1 MQWAESYY
9 KHIFKLLLLFQKQIG
24 NNIKS
29 IFFIYLKPISE
40 ACNIVI
46 QTVSALTFRHLFH
59 KYNISWF
66 DPGRRH
72 KFLRAYVT
80 KGTNQTCYRSYLPL

>member
-29 IFFIYLKPISE
+29 ILKTLSLKQIWVRGLFYLFK
-40 ACNIVI
+40 
-46 QTVSALTFRHLFH
+46 
-59 KYNISWF
+59 
-66 DPGRRH
+66 
-72 KFLRAYVT
+72 AY
-80 KGTNQTCYRSYLPL
+80 Q